1 MYRYVLALAGALVIS
16 APTHAV
22 TLDSATLN
30 GNALDTSFSSAS
42 LLALD
47 LTLFNALPTAMS
59 FVVDADDIAAGGI
72 DFNALIREVSGA
84 GLPGLRLTL
93 SGARFGSIG
102 SARGATQSGDLPDV
116 TFGGSA
122 TDVIVSAVASASA
135 SFTEIY
141 VGNPFYE
148 DTLDDWRIAFDTMHA
163 GDVFS
168 LNVAVVP
175 EPREWMLMLAGL
187 GMIGLSAARRIG

>member
-22 TLDSATLN
+22 TPDSATLN

-47 LTLFNALPTAMS
+47 LTLFNALPTTMS

-72 DFNALIREVSGA
+72 DFNALIREVGGA

-93 SGARFGSIG
+93 SGARFGAIG

-116 TFGGSA
+116 TFIGSA
-122 TDVIVSAVASASA
+122 TDVIASAVASASA
-135 SFTEIY
+135 SFTEVY